1 MTNDKELIDKL
12 KLNLFELIHILDD
25 YRRRE
30 IMEMLSARIH
40 KVLYTTHIEFIMY
53 NRWQLQEKIIFYS
66 HEPFKS
72 LNEIE
77 LHEYMPYFNS
87 RTNVSLVEKDDMLV
101 NHFPDKLSFLL
112 RLHGEEKYY
121 GLLYISFDAER
132 SPSKYGLEKVRME
145 IENFLK
151 ILYKNRH
158 DRYIHRRDNILFQ
171 LSTKLHSIHRTT
183 DILSRVVTVLRIL
196 FSGFNITLLMSKEYE
211 DSNLPIKLIE
221 YTSDTPLSAGTAAFI
236 NNTIQVEYDDDKR
249 STTFY
254 TPLSGAQGVY
264 GVLQVEAPLILV
276 LEQEEFKF
284 VEKFSNMVGRAI
296 ERTTLYQSSTQQVA
310 DLQTI
315 NYTTHQLNLNLDQEE
330 IISIVKKQIF
340 NSCYAEYFAAV
351 LCYEEKEE
359 LEILQGSSDYFD
371 TLTGQVFI
379 EYIHNEVMKTGKAVF
394 LGDFQGNSLDVPFKS
409 IMAIPL
415 QSSDT
420 ILGVIIVVHSKPY
433 FFSFD
438 AFKLIQSIVQHASLA
453 LSNTILKEQLKK
465 TVITDYLTQLY
476 SRNYLDSII
485 KSHMNEG
492 QLGSFILFDIDNF
505 KQVNDTYG
513 HYIGDQ
519 ILITVAKL
527 IRGVIHKEDIAA
539 RWGGEEFAIYLPN
552 IDVEGAV
559 EIANGIREKVS
570 EHTEP
575 KVSVSCGVSMW
586 EVGTED
592 TIENLFIRTDEALY
606 KAKGSGKNK
615 VVMKMIK
622 ETK

>member
-1 MTNDKELIDKL
+1 MTNDRELIDQL

-40 KVLYTTHIEFIMY
+40 NVLHATHIEFVMY
-53 NRWQLQEKIIFYS
+53 NRWQLQEKIIYYS
-66 HEPFKS
+66 HQPFECLK
-72 LNEIE
+72 EIE
-77 LHEYMPYFNS
+77 LRDYMPYFNS
-87 RTNVSLVEKDDMLV
+87 KTNVSVVEKNDDLV
-101 NHFPDKLSFLL
+101 NFFDDKLSILL
-112 RLHGEEKYY
+112 KLHGEEKYY
-121 GLLYISFDAER
+121 GLVCISFEAES
-132 SPSKYGLEKVRME
+132 SPSKYGLEKIRME

-171 LSTKLHSIHRTT
+171 LSTRLQSIHRTT
-183 DILSRVVTVLRIL
+183 DVLQRVVTVLRIL
-196 FSGFNITLLMSKEYE
+196 FTGFNISLLMSKEYE

-221 YTSDTPLSAGTAAFI
+221 YSSDTPLSAGTSAFI
-236 NNTIQVEYDDDKR
+236 NNTIQVEYDDENQT
-249 STTFY
+249 TTFY
-254 TPLSGAQGVY
+254 SPLSGAQGVY

-284 VEKFSNMVGRAI
+284 IERFSNMVGRAI

-315 NYTTHQLNLNLDQEE
+315 NYTTHKLNLNLDQKE
-330 IISIVKKQIF
+330 IISIVKKEIF
-340 NSCYAEYFAAV
+340 NSCYAEHFAAV
-351 LCYEEKEE
+351 LRIDEKEE
-359 LEILQGSSDYFD
+359 LEILQGSSKYFN

-379 EYIHNEVMKTGKAVF
+379 EYIHNEVMKMEKALF
-394 LGDFQGNSLDVPFKS
+394 LGDFKGSSLDVPFKS

-420 ILGVIIVVHSKPY
+420 ILGIIIVVHSQPY

-476 SRNYLDSII
+476 SRNYLDSVI
-485 KSHMNEG
+485 KSHMSDG
-492 QLGSFILFDIDNF
+492 HLGSFILFDIDNF

-527 IRGVIHKEDIAA
+527 IKEVIHKEDIAA

-552 IDVEGAV
+552 IDLEGAV
-559 EIANGIREKVS
+559 EIANNIRKKVN
-570 EHTEP
+570 EHTDP

-586 EVGTED
+586 ENGTDD

-606 KAKGSGKNK
+606 KAKESGKNK
-615 VVMKMIK
+615 VI
-622 ETK
+622 TKTINGT